1 MSSRTSAF
9 KYVEGSKKVFLQ
21 TGTRFQREIIGAVAT
36 IKQAAAMANVSLG
49 LLDKGIGEAIQRAA
63 KETASGLYDDQVVVD
78 VFQTGSGT
86 GINMNLNEVIAA
98 RSSELA
104 GVKVHPNDH
113 INMGQSSNDVVPT
126 AIRIAA
132 VGKAEQALI
141 PALDAII
148 NSLDRLAESGN
159 RVYKAGRTH
168 LRDALPVT
176 MGQEFKAYADAF
188 RINKESVAS
197 TLKMV
202 KELPIGGTAV
212 GTGINTDPRFGNLV
226 IKSINLIMKTD
237 FRESSNKS
245 RAMKLL
251 TDILSL
257 SDTMTNA
264 AINLLRL
271 CQDLR
276 LMFSGP
282 ITGLGEI
289 DIPTQ
294 EEVAGS
300 SIMPGK
306 TNPVTVEASM
316 LAMAQ
321 VLGLGRS
328 IEIASTFGEFELS
341 MGVPLVGYDVVA
353 QEELLSEALYK
364 IAEVVLSN
372 IVFNKERAMKYA
384 EGSPSLITVISPLI
398 GYDRASAIGKELVKG
413 SSIREALKSL
423 GYTYKEIDG
432 ILDMKKLVEGGLIKP
447 SPSEERPRPS
457 GSRQPAHRRP

>member
-1 MSSRTSAF
+1 MDQGASTF

-21 TGTRFQREIIGAVAT
+21 TGTRFQREIIRAVAT
-36 IKQAAAMANVSLG
+36 IKQASAMVNVSLG
-49 LLDKGIGEAIQRAA
+49 LLDTDTGKAIERAA
-63 KETASGLYDDQVVVD
+63 EEAARGLYDDRVIVD

-86 GINMNLNEVIAA
+86 GINMNLNELIAVRA
-98 RSSELA
+98 SELA
-104 GVKVHPNDH
+104 GAMVHPNDH

-132 VGKAEQALI
+132 AEKAKHVLM

-148 NSLDRLAESGN
+148 DGLDRLAARGDG
-159 RVYKAGRTH
+159 VYKAGRTH

-176 MGQEFKAYADAF
+176 MGQEFRAYADAF
-188 RINKESVAS
+188 RRNRESIAS
-197 TLKMV
+197 ALRLV

-212 GTGINTDPRFGNLV
+212 GTGLNTDPKFGSMV
-226 IKSINLIMKTD
+226 IKRINLIMKSD
-237 FRESSNKS
+237 FRDPSNRS

-251 TDILSL
+251 TDVLSL
-257 SDTMTNA
+257 SDAMTNT

-282 ITGLGEI
+282 MTGLGEI

-328 IEIASTFGEFELS
+328 IEMASTFGEFELS
-341 MGVPLVGYDVVA
+341 MGVPLVGYDMVA
-353 QEELLSEALYK
+353 QEELLSESLHK
-364 IAEVVLSN
+364 MAEVVISN
-372 IVFNKERAMKYA
+372 IVFNTERARKYA
-384 EGSPSLITVISPLI
+384 EGSPSLITVISPMI
-398 GYDRASAIGKELVKG
+398 GYDRASTIGKELAKG
-413 SSIREALKSL
+413 SSIREALGSL
-423 GYTYKEIDG
+423 GYADKEIDAM
-432 ILDMKKLVEGGLIKP
+432 LDMKRLVEGGLIRP
-447 SPSEERPRPS
+447 SPSEGRPHPS
-457 GSRQPAHRRP
+457 GSRQPARRRL